1 MAEEIFDRT
10 FDGLQKWMRHLKY
23 MTGVAIAMGPG
34 HPHLKHMRE
43 HLKYSIDALI
53 AEVPHHPVDCK
64 CQAHDLEVILIQ
76 AKHLQKWAA
85 ANMSATASKKVSAA
99 AAATVASVHS
109 RKKSNAAQG
118 VAPAPPI
125 PLPIPSPF
133 A

>member
-23 MTGVAIAMGPG
+23 LTGVAIAMGPG
-34 HPHLKHMRE
+34 HPHLKHLRE

-64 CQAHDLEVILIQ
+64 CQAHDLEVILTQ

-85 ANMSATASKKVSAA
+85 ANMSVAASKKVSAA
-99 AAATVASVHS
+99 AAAASVHS
-109 RKKSNAAQG
+109 KKKSNEAQC
-118 VAPAPPI
+118 VCPAPPI